1 MSTGILLPLGS
12 LHRLSL
18 GRQGDVNVQQ
28 PSNGALALSAF
39 PLYLSYH
46 SFSPSIMF
54 YTNGSFPSSFLTAA
68 YSGFTTSNLYVR
80 LGIYTSIGGFGLEA
94 SVHDQLNPV

>member
-1 MSTGILLPLGS
+1 MSTGILFPLGS

-39 PLYLSYH
+39 SLIFIIP
-46 SFSPSIMF
+46 
-54 YTNGSFPSSFLTAA
+54 
-68 YSGFTTSNLYVR
+68 
-80 LGIYTSIGGFGLEA
+80 
-94 SVHDQLNPV
+94 